1 MNFGENM
8 PFYTFAMPKKKIT
21 KIFELKVKQNK
32 FFSSK
37 MNNIAKNNKFGHF
50 WDFEMLFLDIL
61 IEFYEIWPKSKS
73 RIDWVENNF
82 FLI

>member
-1 MNFGENM
+1 M

-50 WDFEMLFLDIL
+50 
-61 IEFYEIWPKSKS
+61 
-73 RIDWVENNF
+73 
-82 FLI
+82 